1 VFQAVRAFVKISGE
15 LPMMVLANH
24 KYSVEKLFLEVSK
37 VGQVESPRGN
47 KKKSIRTVV
56 LDVFLYGL

>member
-1 VFQAVRAFVKISGE
+1 
-15 LPMMVLANH
+15 MMVLANH